1 MVRIGVFSNREKDI
15 DGKIS
20 EEIMSVARNLGA
32 DCSFVEKNKEYDFVI
47 SVGGD
52 GTFLGAA
59 RNVVDAE
66 TQIVGVNL
74 GTLGYLTEISKE
86 EIQEALIQILEGNY
100 YLEERILLEAEFLG
114 QKMYALNDIVVSRG
128 IQAKLLELNLFF
140 DDKFV
145 DCYRADGL
153 ILSTPTGSTA
163 YSLSS
168 GGPIV
173 EPGLDVLLV
182 TPICAHSLHQRPIIV
197 RGDTEIRVETSGCM
211 VVADGQEV
219 REHYNDAIVT
229 VRKSEK
235 KVKLIKLKDHFFFD
249 TVRKKFVTGQTH
261 PNNGAEYY

>member
-1 MVRIGVFSNREKDI
+1 MTRIGVFSNREKDI
-15 DGKIS
+15 DGSIAN
-20 EEIMSVARNLGA
+20 EIMSVAQSLGA
-32 DCSFVEKNKEYDFVI
+32 GCSLVEGNKEYDFVI

-59 RNVVDAE
+59 RNVVDLG
-66 TQIVGVNL
+66 TPIVGVNF
-74 GTLGYLTEISKE
+74 GNLGYLTEISKE
-86 EIQEALIQILEGNY
+86 EIREALIQILERRY
-100 YLEERILLEAEFLG
+100 SIEERILLEAEFLG

-140 DDKFV
+140 DGKFV

-173 EPGLDVLLV
+173 EPNLDVLVV

-197 RGDTEIRVETSGCM
+197 SGDTEIRVETSGCM
-211 VVADGQEV
+211 VVADGQEL
-219 REHYNDAIVT
+219 REHYHETSVK
-229 VRKSEK
+229 VMKSK
-235 KVKLIKLKDHFFFD
+235 KTVKLIKLKDHFFFD
-249 TVRKKFVTGQTH
+249 TVRKKFMK
-261 PNNGAEYY
+261 

>member
-1 MVRIGVFSNREKDI
+1 MIKIGVFSNREKDF

-20 EEIMSVARNLGA
+20 EEIMSAARNLGA

-59 RNVVDAE
+59 RAVVDSG
-66 TQIVGVNL
+66 TPIVGVNF

-86 EIQEALIQILEGNY
+86 EIQETLIRILEGNY

-128 IQAKLLELNLFF
+128 ILAKLLELDLYF

-153 ILSTPTGSTA
+153 ILATPTGSTA

-173 EPGLDVLLV
+173 EPALDVLLV

-197 RGDTEIRVETSGCM
+197 RGETEIRVETSGCM
-211 VVADGQEV
+211 VVADGQDV
-219 REHYNDAIVT
+219 REHYHETVVK

-235 KVKLIKLKDHFFFD
+235 TVKLMKLKDHFFFD
-249 TVRKKFVTGQTH
+249 TVRKKFLK
-261 PNNGAEYY
+261 